1 MAIDLDK
8 IINSEQQQQYPKY
21 IEFLQK
27 KYQSE
32 CKEITDTVD
41 ETIENILNKKSKSFV
56 IYGEPQSGKTEL
68 MICLVKKL
76 RDLGKKH
83 IVIVMND
90 NVKLK
95 DQNLS
100 RFREAGIDPAP
111 KDQHELQIQPI
122 DVNKNA
128 FVVICKKNK
137 NDLERLINTIGNL
150 KDLIL
155 LDDEADYATPNSKIN
170 KKQDEIKTKI
180 NELIT
185 KITNFD
191 GVWIGVTATPA
202 RLDLNNTMLN
212 DHQQWVPFRAHNNYT
227 GRNFFFPRKIKGK
240 IPIEYNLMR
249 LPDSQVTAK
258 TLRTALFTYMVT
270 VADINLQQ
278 IKENREEKNYS
289 MIVHTSGKMDEHE
302 KDLKDVETVFK
313 SFREKSQKYE
323 QYLNEIKEISVKSFS
338 EDYATA
344 ILKYI
349 WSNKEKYLSV
359 VMNSHKD
366 IRSSNSD
373 AGLNPATTFTI
384 IFGGDIISRGLTFKN
399 LLAMYFARDTKSRI
413 TIDTYIQRARMFG
426 DRNDIANKFNLTI
439 PENLYA
445 DWWTAFDNHHKGLIS
460 ITKDDR
466 PFWFEDSRTR
476 VTAPASIDKANVD
489 TASGEFSF
497 KIFTLN
503 KEILDIYFERNVNSF
518 EKIKKLFNFFKND
531 DFKAKVFLEDTIDN
545 AYDKKGNINPS
556 MIHFQNLRNIRRQ
569 KLSEEEIKNIRR
581 NRGGLVDPV
590 SSDEVVYLYALYA
603 NLPNGM
609 KPSEEKE
616 KEIYNLI
623 KNEKISARL
632 FYKSTHNKKYMR
644 NYIEK

>member
-1 MAIDLDK
+1 
-8 IINSEQQQQYPKY
+8 
-21 IEFLQK
+21 
-27 KYQSE
+27 
-32 CKEITDTVD
+32 
-41 ETIENILNKKSKSFV
+41 
-56 IYGEPQSGKTEL
+56 
-68 MICLVKKL
+68 
-76 RDLGKKH
+76 
-83 IVIVMND
+83 
-90 NVKLK
+90 
-95 DQNLS
+95 
-100 RFREAGIDPAP
+100 
-111 KDQHELQIQPI
+111 
-122 DVNKNA
+122 
-128 FVVICKKNK
+128 
-137 NDLERLINTIGNL
+137 
-150 KDLIL
+150 
-155 LDDEADYATPNSKIN
+155 
-170 KKQDEIKTKI
+170 
-180 NELIT
+180 
-185 KITNFD
+185 
-191 GVWIGVTATPA
+191 
-202 RLDLNNTMLN
+202 
-212 DHQQWVPFRAHNNYT
+212 
-227 GRNFFFPRKIKGK
+227 
-240 IPIEYNLMR
+240 
-249 LPDSQVTAK
+249 
-258 TLRTALFTYMVT
+258 MVT

-338 EDYATA
+338 EEYATA

-426 DRNDIANKFNLTI
+426 DRNEIANKFNLTI

-518 EKIKKLFNFFKND
+518 EKIKS
-531 DFKAKVFLEDTIDN
+531 FLTFL
-545 AYDKKGNINPS
+545 KT
-556 MIHFQNLRNIRRQ
+556 MILKQSFLRR
-569 KLSEEEIKNIRR
+569 
-581 NRGGLVDPV
+581 
-590 SSDEVVYLYALYA
+590 
-603 NLPNGM
+603 
-609 KPSEEKE
+609 
-616 KEIYNLI
+616 YN
-623 KNEKISARL
+623 
-632 FYKSTHNKKYMR
+632 
-644 NYIEK
+644 